1 MGIDLT
7 KYFTDELT
15 SEEKQEM
22 LSEINKKE
30 ELRDEFLRNQ
40 NMVSLLDWI
49 LLEGDKELAQRKL
62 TEFMRNM
69 CIHNKFILWMDITA
83 AFMVIIR

>member
-62 TEFMRNM
+62 TEFMRNLERK
-69 CIHNKFILWMDITA
+69 NT
-83 AFMVIIR
+83 

>member
-1 MGIDLT
+1 MEIDLT

-15 SEEKQEM
+15 SEERQEM

-30 ELRDEFLRNQ
+30 ELREEFLKNQ

-62 TEFMRNM
+62 TEFMRNLGERK
-69 CIHNKFILWMDITA
+69 NT
-83 AFMVIIR
+83 

>member
-15 SEEKQEM
+15 SEERQEM
-22 LSEINKKE
+22 LSQINKKE
-30 ELRDEFLRNQ
+30 ELREEFLKNQ

-62 TEFMRNM
+62 PEFMRNLGERK
-69 CIHNKFILWMDITA
+69 NT
-83 AFMVIIR
+83 

>member
-15 SEEKQEM
+15 SEERQEM
-22 LSEINKKE
+22 LSQINKKE
-30 ELRDEFLRNQ
+30 ELREEFLKNQ

-62 TEFMRNM
+62 TEFMRNLGERK
-69 CIHNKFILWMDITA
+69 NT
-83 AFMVIIR
+83 

>member
-7 KYFTDELT
+7 KYFMDELT

-22 LSEINKKE
+22 LSEINEKE
-30 ELRDEFLRNQ
+30 ELREEFLKNQ

-62 TEFMRNM
+62 KEFMRNLGERK
-69 CIHNKFILWMDITA
+69 NT
-83 AFMVIIR
+83 

>member
-15 SEEKQEM
+15 SEERQEM

-30 ELRDEFLRNQ
+30 ELREEFLKNQ

-62 TEFMRNM
+62 TEFMRNLGERK
-69 CIHNKFILWMDITA
+69 NTEAD
-83 AFMVIIR
+83 

>member
-15 SEEKQEM
+15 SEERQEM

-30 ELRDEFLRNQ
+30 ELREEFLKNQ

-62 TEFMRNM
+62 TEFMRNLGERK
-69 CIHNKFILWMDITA
+69 NT
-83 AFMVIIR
+83 

>member
-49 LLEGDKELAQRKL
+49 LLEGDKELAHRKL
-62 TEFMRNM
+62 TEFMRNLERK
-69 CIHNKFILWMDITA
+69 NT
-83 AFMVIIR
+83 

>member
-30 ELRDEFLRNQ
+30 ELREEFLKNQ

-62 TEFMRNM
+62 TEFMRNLGER
-69 CIHNKFILWMDITA
+69 KIT
-83 AFMVIIR
+83 

>member
-30 ELRDEFLRNQ
+30 ELREEFLKNQ

-62 TEFMRNM
+62 TEFMRNLGERK
-69 CIHNKFILWMDITA
+69 NT
-83 AFMVIIR
+83 

>member
-15 SEEKQEM
+15 SEGKQEL

-30 ELRDEFLRNQ
+30 ELREEFLENQ

-49 LLEGDKELAQRKL
+49 LLEGDEELAQRKL
-62 TEFMRNM
+62 TEFMRNLRERE
-69 CIHNKFILWMDITA
+69 NT
-83 AFMVIIR
+83 

>member
-15 SEEKQEM
+15 SEEKQEL

-30 ELRDEFLRNQ
+30 ELREEFFENQ

-49 LLEGDKELAQRKL
+49 LLEGDEELAQRKL
-62 TEFMRNM
+62 TEFMRNLRERE
-69 CIHNKFILWMDITA
+69 NT
-83 AFMVIIR
+83 

>member
-1 MGIDLT
+1 
-7 KYFTDELT
+7 
-15 SEEKQEM
+15 M

-62 TEFMRNM
+62 TEFMRNLERK
-69 CIHNKFILWMDITA
+69 NT
-83 AFMVIIR
+83 

>member
-1 MGIDLT
+1 MGINLT

-22 LSEINKKE
+22 LSEINEKE
-30 ELRDEFLRNQ
+30 ELREEFLENQ
-40 NMVSLLDWI
+40 NMLSLLDWV

-62 TEFMRNM
+62 TEFMRNLEKRK
-69 CIHNKFILWMDITA
+69 NT
-83 AFMVIIR
+83 

>member
-30 ELRDEFLRNQ
+30 ELREEFLKNQ

-49 LLEGDKELAQRKL
+49 LRG
-62 TEFMRNM
+62 
-69 CIHNKFILWMDITA
+69 
-83 AFMVIIR
+83 

>member
-15 SEEKQEM
+15 SEERQEM

-30 ELRDEFLRNQ
+30 ELREEFLKNQ

-62 TEFMRNM
+62 TEFMCNLGERKN
-69 CIHNKFILWMDITA
+69 T
-83 AFMVIIR
+83 

>member
-49 LLEGDKELAQRKL
+49 LLEGDKELVQRKL
-62 TEFMRNM
+62 TEFMRNLERK
-69 CIHNKFILWMDITA
+69 NT
-83 AFMVIIR
+83 